1 MMIII
6 YVDSATEE
14 IRERLKQVYA
24 GIRGLG
30 ARSIV
35 RTWQTSET
43 TGGGVS
49 RGHVTSGHI
58 NIIYNKLFVFTENI
72 FHSSQRISWLRILAS
87 L

>member
-6 YVDSATEE
+6 YVDSAAEE

-30 ARSIV
+30 ARSTV

-49 RGHVTSGHI
+49 RGHI
-58 NIIYNKLFVFTENI
+58 NIIYNKLFVFTETI
-72 FHSSQRISWLRILAS
+72 FHSRQRISWLRMLAS